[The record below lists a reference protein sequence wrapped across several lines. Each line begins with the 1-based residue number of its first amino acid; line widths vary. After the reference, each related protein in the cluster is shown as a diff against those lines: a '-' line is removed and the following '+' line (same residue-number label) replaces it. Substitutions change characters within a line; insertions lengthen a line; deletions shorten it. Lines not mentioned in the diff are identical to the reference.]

1 MPSKLNRKLDYK
13 EIIYGKNQWI
23 LLSNLRK
30 KAKKTLKIL
39 EKSNL
44 KALVHG
50 SLARGDVNKSSDIDI
65 FIADIIPSFK
75 IEYILK
81 KSKISITN
89 RLMIQATPNNSMKA
103 YLEIDDITTISFPLM
118 PLRRVEREFFKFG
131 GKLNLNQLN
140 SNLRVNG
147 INKQLMLIEPTELGH
162 IEQKISGLEN
172 YIAKMLGISSQTILN
187 RVHTLNKRKK
197 SGRTGVFIKK
207 QIESNQT
214 FEMILKKITEKNP
227 MVRRRLRKKN

>member
-1 MPSKLNRKLDYK
+1 
-13 EIIYGKNQWI
+13 
-23 LLSNLRK
+23 
-30 KAKKTLKIL
+30 
-39 EKSNL
+39 
-44 KALVHG
+44 
-50 SLARGDVNKSSDIDI
+50 
-65 FIADIIPSFK
+65 
-75 IEYILK
+75 
-81 KSKISITN
+81 
-89 RLMIQATPNNSMKA
+89 MIQATPNNSMKA

-140 SNLRVNG
+140 LNVRVNG